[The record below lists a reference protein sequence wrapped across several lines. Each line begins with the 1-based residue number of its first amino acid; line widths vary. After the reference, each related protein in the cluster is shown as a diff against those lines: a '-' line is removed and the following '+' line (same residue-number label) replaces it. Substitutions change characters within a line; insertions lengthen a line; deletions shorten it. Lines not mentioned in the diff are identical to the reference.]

1 MKRRADGRFVKTKTI
16 NGKKVFFYSTAK
28 TEKLA
33 ERDFE
38 NQLLAY
44 KEKEEKGKTFKEV
57 ADEWE
62 TEHDNEVSAGTAK
75 RYKACTERARD
86 KFGEMYIKDIAVSDI
101 NNYIKSFA
109 VKYPT
114 LKTVKMQRSVINLI
128 FKYAMLKC
136 YITNNPCEYVPLP
149 SNLKQTKR
157 ELPSDDEIEKVK
169 NGINCTFGLF
179 AYLILYTGLRRGEA
193 LALQYKDIDF
203 ENKTI
208 YIYKSVYHDSNKPII
223 TKPKTAAG
231 TRNVLLLDCL
241 ADKLPKLNKS
251 AFLFPNNEGELLH
264 QSNFNRLWDKYKEES
279 GVTIT
284 PHQLRHAYAT
294 ILYEANVSD
303 KDAQELMGHSNIN
316 LTKEIYQHI
325 SQKRRAETLDKLNL
339 FVKSSSSQEPS
350 NT

>member
-1 MKRRADGRFVKTKTI
+1 MKKRPDGRYAKTKTI
-16 NGKKVFFYSTAK
+16 NGKKIFFYSTAR

-38 NQLLAY
+38 NQLLSY
-44 KEKEEKGKTFKEV
+44 TEKVEKGKTFKEV

-62 TEHDNEVSAGTAK
+62 NEHNEGISAGTIK
-75 RYKACTERARD
+75 RYKPCTERAINA
-86 KFGEMYIKDIAVSDI
+86 FGDIYIKDITVSDI
-101 NNYIKSFA
+101 NNYIKAFA
-109 VKYPT
+109 VKYT
-114 LKTVKMQRSVINLI
+114 ALKTVKMQRSVIGLI
-128 FKYAMLKC
+128 FKYAILKG
-136 YITNNPCEYVPLP
+136 YVLNNPCEYIPLP
-149 SNLKQTKR
+149 PKLKQIKR

-169 NGINCTFGLF
+169 NSINCTFGLF

-203 ENKTI
+203 KNKTI
-208 YIYKSVYHDSNKPII
+208 SVYKSIYHDNNKPII

-231 TRNVLLLDCL
+231 TRKVLLLDCL
-241 ADKLPKLNKS
+241 ADKLPKS
-251 AFLFPNNEGELLH
+251 HRDGFLFPNSNGELLH
-264 QSNFNRLWDKYKEES
+264 QSNFNRLWKKYKEES

-325 SQKRRAETLDKLNL
+325 SQKRRTETLNKLNI
-339 FVKSSSSQEPS
+339 FVSQ
-350 NT
+350 